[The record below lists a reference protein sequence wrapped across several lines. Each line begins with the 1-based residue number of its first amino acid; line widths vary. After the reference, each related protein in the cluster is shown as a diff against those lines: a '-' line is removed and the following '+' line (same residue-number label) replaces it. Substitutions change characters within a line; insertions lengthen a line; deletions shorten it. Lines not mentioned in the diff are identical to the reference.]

1 MEAWRLSTDI
11 HIEKGAAP
19 GAGFAE
25 AKAPQPAQHRGEEFG
40 GPPQFSD
47 LMRLKLLLDAV
58 NSGERFLN
66 FSETLSIVAARLK
79 EMAPFDSLAVYV
91 PRGSTL
97 KAAFA
102 MGALPPA
109 AIPRGQGVSGWA
121 MEANRPI
128 LNANAAVELCY
139 SAVAPQSA
147 EAGSALAMPLPGS
160 MGPAGVLTIYS
171 PGDNAFDSRHLD
183 ALAGIASQLG
193 AYLERSARE
202 TRLTHQPRSSA
213 YVPPIIAPPAKPAES
228 ALLIQ

>member
-1 MEAWRLSTDI
+1 
-11 HIEKGAAP
+11 
-19 GAGFAE
+19 
-25 AKAPQPAQHRGEEFG
+25 
-40 GPPQFSD
+40 
-47 LMRLKLLLDAV
+47 
-58 NSGERFLN
+58 
-66 FSETLSIVAARLK
+66 
-79 EMAPFDSLAVYV
+79 
-91 PRGSTL
+91 
-97 KAAFA
+97 
-102 MGALPPA
+102 
-109 AIPRGQGVSGWA
+109 